1 MTMPPKDGSPDRVQT
16 PSVST
21 APTSGETAPAGPRWW
36 HWGAVPHHLGRAR
49 TSTVVLSLLFVAVFA
64 LYLNVK
70 PDVGTTGTTPA
81 GGGSEV
87 EAPVN
92 PLVPAE
98 PAAPETTE
106 EPAPTTEPE
115 ETEEETGTPTTGGTS
130 DPSSS
135 SSSAPTSTSSPP
147 SDPAGTAEP
156 SDPTSGTTEPVDP
169 APTSAPAP

>member
-1 MTMPPKDGSPDRVQT
+1 MTGPQDDTTPDRVQT

-21 APTSGETAPAGPRWW
+21 APTGGETAPAGPRWW

-49 TSTVVLSLLFVAVFA
+49 TSTVVLSLLFLAVFA

-70 PDVGTTGTTPA
+70 PDVETAGTTPA
-81 GGGSEV
+81 GGSSGV

-115 ETEEETGTPTTGGTS
+115 ETEEGTGTPTTGR
-130 DPSSS
+130 SSS
-135 SSSAPTSTSSPP
+135 PSSSAPTSTTSPSSEPAESTAP
-147 SDPAGTAEP
+147 SDAATATT
-156 SDPTSGTTEPVDP
+156 DPGTT
-169 APTSAPAP
+169 APSSAPAP